1 MKEEQILR
9 QNKRLTR
16 ILALLERIRRSG
28 HPVVYRRNQVVLFS
42 NGKRFFRSLLAAIR
56 SAEQFIL
63 LEYYLIRND
72 RTGSAVATELAEAV
86 RRGVRVLLIYDYIG
100 CVDTPSS
107 YFRALGQQGVEAVP
121 FNVPSFRRGIGWFD
135 RRDHRKMTVIDGTL
149 AFLGGFNIG
158 DEYAGVMARPH
169 RFRDVGFSVR
179 GSAVRELIEIFG
191 EAWQMV
197 RGELPQL
204 PPEVDGRPGGDLGRG
219 EANVAII
226 SGGPHQ
232 RNSYIRNAFLV
243 NIASAAEELLI
254 VSPYFVPGPR
264 IIRSLLRAS
273 RRGVRV
279 RLLLPARSD
288 VPLIL
293 LVGRSSYGTLL
304 RGGIEI
310 HELEREILHA
320 KVMLVD
326 GESTVIGSANLD
338 QRSFHRNFEIN
349 GVIDSSSFGGQI
361 RSMLEKDFRASTRVT
376 LEGHEK
382 RGLLTRALEKLVN
395 LFSWFL

>member
-1 MKEEQILR
+1 MKEKQIFR
-9 QNKRLTR
+9 KNKRLTR
-16 ILALLERIRRSG
+16 ILRLLERVRRSG
-28 HPVVYRRNQVVLFS
+28 LPVIYRRNRVVLLS
-42 NGKRFFRSLLAAIR
+42 NGKRFFRALCSAIR
-56 SAEQFIL
+56 SAERFIL

-72 RTGSAVATELAEAV
+72 RTGSAVASELAEAV

-107 YFRALGQQGVEAVP
+107 YFRELANKGVVLVP

-135 RRDHRKMTVIDGTL
+135 RRDHRKMAIFDGRL

-158 DEYAGVMARPH
+158 DEYAGIAEGTRS
-169 RFRDVGFSVR
+169 FRDVGFCVR
-179 GSAVRELIEIFG
+179 GSAVRELIDIFG
-191 EAWQMV
+191 EAWQME

-204 PPEVDGRPGGDLGRG
+204 PLDVAGREAGGERG

-232 RNSYIRNAFLV
+232 RSSYIRNAFLV
-243 NIASAAEELLI
+243 NIASASEELLI

-264 IIRSLLRAS
+264 IIRSLLRAA

-288 VPLIL
+288 VHLVL

-304 RGGIEI
+304 RGGVEI
-310 HELEREILHA
+310 YELERELLHA

-349 GVIDSSSFGGQI
+349 GVIDSSSFGNQI
-361 RSMLEKDFRASTRVT
+361 RRMLERDFRASRRIT
-376 LEGHEK
+376 LEGHER
-382 RGLLTRALEKLVN
+382 RGLLTRAMEKLVN
-395 LFSWFL
+395 LFGWFL